1 MTLTEVPEE
10 TYDHRSLF
18 ERLEE
23 QKQKKQL
30 EFEEAHKLSMHMR
43 NYKNERLLCY

>member
-1 MTLTEVPEE
+1 MPEE
-10 TYDHRSLF
+10 PVDHRSLY

-30 EFEEAHKLSMHMR
+30 EFEEAHRLSKF
-43 NYKNERLLCY
+43 YSIILSI